1 MKRFSLFTI
10 LLLVTGAL
18 CGCNGPYRGENVV
31 GADEFVMDSH
41 QIAMGKFSILDLQ
54 GKNIHSHLPS
64 EYLNEYRDTIHED
77 DVLGI
82 MVHHPS
88 KSALPGSIERI
99 SKGRGYPVIDGAI
112 TLPELGTVC
121 VAGLT
126 LNEAARKIQDE
137 YMGSLTDVEVFLK
150 YMDRRRK
157 RVELA
162 GLVAVSALPT
172 DGKLRL
178 WDVLAHAKVQ
188 PSANLFA
195 SYVIRNGKFVPV
207 DLTRLL
213 LQGDMSQNI
222 VMRGGDKV
230 YIAATASTHL
240 LVMGEVRRPTSVPLP
255 CGTLS
260 LRDAIAAAGGIPY
273 TGDRRYI
280 QVIRGGIVN
289 PKVYTLNWK
298 HIVALPND
306 SLLCMP
312 GDIVYVA
319 TTPLADWN
327 RFVMQLLPTY
337 TGIETLAK
345 GVKNVGV
352 QVGLPG
358 N

>member
-1 MKRFSLFTI
+1 MTRILF
-10 LLLVTGAL
+10 LFVAVAL

-54 GKNIHSHLPS
+54 GKNTHSHLPN
-64 EYLNEYRDTIHED
+64 EYLEEQCDAIHED

-99 SKGRGYPVIDGAI
+99 SKGRGYPVVNGAI
-112 TLPELGTVC
+112 TLPELGMVS

-126 LNEAARKIQDE
+126 LEEAARKIQDE
-137 YMGSLTDVEVFLK
+137 YMGSLADVEVFLS
-150 YMDRRRK
+150 YSQRRWE

-162 GLVAVSALPT
+162 GLVQAAAIPT

-178 WDVLAHAKVQ
+178 WDVLAQAKVS
-188 PSANLFA
+188 PEANLFA
-195 SYVIRNGKFVPV
+195 SYVIRDNTFVPV

-213 LQGDMSQNI
+213 IQGDMSQNI

-230 YIAATASTHL
+230 YIADPATTHL
-240 LVMGEVRRPTSVPLP
+240 LVMGEVRQPRSLPLP
-255 CGTLS
+255 RGTIS
-260 LRDAIAAAGGIPY
+260 LRDALAAAGGIPY

-289 PKVYTLNWK
+289 PKIYTLNWK
-298 HIVALPND
+298 HIVALPNE

-319 TTPLADWN
+319 TTPLADWS

-337 TGIETLAK
+337 TAIESLAK
-345 GVKNVGV
+345 GVKDVGI

-358 N
+358 S

>member
-1 MKRFSLFTI
+1 MIRKLF
-10 LLLVTGAL
+10 LFVTLAL

-54 GKNIHSHLPS
+54 GKSPGNHLPS
-64 EYLNEYRDTIHED
+64 EYLEQYRDTIHDD

-88 KSALPGSIERI
+88 KSALPASIERI
-99 SKGRGYPVIDGAI
+99 STGRGYPVVDGAI
-112 TLPELGTVC
+112 ILPELGQVC
-121 VAGLT
+121 VTGLT
-126 LNEAARKIQDE
+126 LQEAARKIQDE
-137 YMGSLTDVEVFLK
+137 YMGSLEDVEVFLS
-150 YMDRRRK
+150 YVDRGSK
-157 RVELA
+157 CVELA
-162 GLVAVSALPT
+162 GMVSTPNIPI
-172 DGKLRL
+172 DGRLRL
-178 WDVLAHAKVQ
+178 WDVLARARV
-188 PSANLFA
+188 PTGANLFA
-195 SYVIRNGKFVPV
+195 SYVIREGKFVPV

-213 LQGDMSQNI
+213 LRGDMSQNI

-230 YIAATASTHL
+230 YIADPATTHL
-240 LVMGEVRRPTSVPLP
+240 LVMGEVRSPMSIPLP
-255 CGTLS
+255 RGTIS
-260 LRDAIAAAGGIPY
+260 LRDALATAGGIPY

-289 PKVYTLNWK
+289 PKIYTLNWK
-298 HIVALPND
+298 HIVALPNE

-319 TTPLADWN
+319 ATPLADWN

-337 TGIETLAK
+337 TAIETLAK
-345 GVKNVGV
+345 GVRDVGV